1 MSIDIF
7 KQNKS
12 LLMLAIDHRGSFQK
26 ILSPDNPNA
35 VSAEDV
41 ISTKKKIID
50 ALLPEFSGILI
61 DPLYGLKAYPGKQK
75 PFLLSIEKT
84 GYEAQNEGRITE
96 LEYTV
101 EELKGMGASGIKLLI
116 YFNPTNQTAQQ
127 QLDTAKTVL
136 EESHKHDLPLFL
148 EIVTYDEG
156 SAGKADCIVKS
167 VQMFL
172 DHDIKADVFKL
183 DYPENE
189 QACRQ
194 ITQMLGSIPWIL
206 LTRGGTYEVF
216 KQNLQT
222 AIANGAIGF
231 LAGRSLWQEIGE
243 HKNDADTYLQNTV
256 LPRFKEIC
264 AVAKGA

>member
-1 MSIDIF
+1 
-7 KQNKS
+7 
-12 LLMLAIDHRGSFQK
+12 MLAIDHRGSFQK
-26 ILSPDNPNA
+26 ILNPDNPNV
-35 VSAEDV
+35 VSADQ
-41 ISTKKKIID
+41 IIATKKKIID
-50 ALLPEFSGILI
+50 ALLPEFSGLLI

-84 GYEAQNEGRITE
+84 GYEAQNEGRLTE

-116 YFNPTNQTAQQ
+116 YFNPTNGTAQKQ
-127 QLDTAKTVL
+127 METAKTVL
-136 EESHKHDLPLFL
+136 NEAHKYDLPLFL

-156 SAGKADCIVKS
+156 PAGKADCIVKS

-172 DHDIKADVFKL
+172 DNSIKADVFKL
-183 DYPENE
+183 DYPETD

-194 ITQMLGSIPWIL
+194 ITAMLGEIPWIL

-222 AIANGAIGF
+222 AIANGAVGF
-231 LAGRSLWQEIGE
+231 LAGRSLWQEIGA
-243 HKNDADTYLQNTV
+243 HTQDADTYLQQTV
-256 LPRFKEIC
+256 LPRFREIC